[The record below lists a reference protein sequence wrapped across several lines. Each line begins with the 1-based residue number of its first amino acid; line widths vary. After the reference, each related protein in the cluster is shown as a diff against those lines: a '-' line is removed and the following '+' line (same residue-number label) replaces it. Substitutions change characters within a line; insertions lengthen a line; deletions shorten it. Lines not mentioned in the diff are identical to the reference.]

1 MNAVHNFI
9 GGVETAPQ
17 GELRY
22 RAVNPARLDDLIAD
36 YAFSSA
42 AEVETAVS
50 AARAA
55 FAAWRGR
62 SAITRA
68 EILARAG
75 ALLISRAD
83 TLGALMSR
91 EMGKPIGEAVAEAGY
106 AGKVLQFY
114 AAEAQRAAGETLNS
128 GRPNVHYYT
137 RREPIGAVGLITP
150 WNFPLS
156 IACWKRGPA
165 LLTGNT
171 VVWKPAPHT
180 PLCSQALMAALTEA
194 GLPQGVVNLLHGGA
208 EVGGAIVD
216 HRDLPAI
223 SFTGSTAV
231 GQAIYRAVCGRLARA
246 QCEMGGKNALYVH
259 AAADL
264 DKAVTLAVEGAF
276 RSAGQKC
283 TATSRILIDRPVL
296 DAFTQQFQAR
306 VAALVVGDPL
316 DAATFLGPVV
326 DDRQF
331 AKVAGHIQTGL
342 AAGHKV
348 LAGGLKP
355 SKTQGYFIAPTVFT
369 DVAPGAD
376 LAQQE
381 IFGPVAALIPVADLN
396 EAVAVVNATA
406 YGLSSTIVTRD
417 LESAHSFADAVETG
431 VVNVNLPTAGVEMHA
446 PFGGW
451 KGSGLGVPEQGLK
464 VLDFYTKWR
473 SVAMQYA

>member
-1 MNAVHNFI
+1 MSPVHNFI
-9 GGVETAPQ
+9 GGVETAPL
-17 GELRY
+17 GESRY
-22 RAVNPARLDDLIAD
+22 RALNPARLDDLVAD

-42 AEVETAVS
+42 AQVDAAVG
-50 AARAA
+50 AARGA

-62 SAITRA
+62 SAIARA
-68 EILARAG
+68 DILARAG

-83 TLGALMSR
+83 QLGALMSR

-114 AAEAQRAAGETLNS
+114 AAEAQRALGETLSS

-156 IACWKRGPA
+156 IACWKLGPA
-165 LLTGNT
+165 LLSGNT

-180 PLCSQALMAALTEA
+180 PFCSQALMEALTEA
-194 GLPQGVVNLLHGGA
+194 GLPDGVANLLHGGA
-208 EVGGAIVD
+208 EAGGAIVD
-216 HRDLPAI
+216 HPDLPAI

-231 GQAIYRAVCGRLARA
+231 GQAIYRAVCGRLAHA

-259 AAADL
+259 AGADL
-264 DKAVTLAVEGAF
+264 DKAVTLAIEGAF

-283 TATSRILIDRPVL
+283 TATSRILIDRSVL
-296 DAFTQQFQAR
+296 GAFTERFEAK
-306 VAALVVGDPL
+306 VAALVLGDPL

-331 AKVAGHIQTGL
+331 AKVAGHIQAGV
-342 AAGHKV
+342 AAGLTV
-348 LAGGLKP
+348 LAGGGAP
-355 SKTQGYFIAPTVFT
+355 SRQDGYFIAPTVFA
-369 DVAPGAD
+369 DVPPSAD

-396 EAVAVVNATA
+396 EAVAVVNATP

-417 LESAHSFADAVETG
+417 LEAAHRFAGEVETG

-451 KGSGLGVPEQGLK
+451 KGSGLGIPEQGLK
-464 VLDFYTKWR
+464 VLDFYSKWR